1 MRYVFSLTGAIVA
14 TVLAPQNAAAD
25 PTIKRGEYLT
35 QIMLCADCHSPHT
48 KEGGPDLTRALSGGL
63 GFEVPGLG
71 IFWAPNLTP
80 ADSGLAEWSDD
91 DIVTAIRTG
100 VRPDGR
106 ELAPIMPAAF
116 FAALTDADAHA
127 IARYL
132 KSVEP
137 IENKVPD
144 PVGPGGNAEAPYL
157 TMVVPT
163 VPKS

>member
-1 MRYVFSLTGAIVA
+1 VSLTGA
-14 TVLAPQNAAAD
+14 VLAAVLVPQNAIAD
-25 PTIKRGEYLT
+25 PAIERGEYLA
-35 QIMLCADCHSPHT
+35 QIMLCADCHSPYT
-48 KEGGPDLTRALSGGL
+48 EEGGPDLTRALSGGL
-63 GFEVPGLG
+63 GFEVAGLG

-80 ADSGLAEWSDD
+80 AESGLAAWSEE

-106 ELAPIMPAAF
+106 GLAPIMPTAF

-132 KSVEP
+132 KSVQP

-144 PVGPGGNAEAPYL
+144 PVGPGGHAEAPYL
-157 TMVVPT
+157 TMVAP
-163 VPKS
+163 PKPKP